1 MKLPTRLFISV
12 TALITLIMLGVVFSV
27 LTRER
32 EIIQEEL
39 RKKGHTIAK
48 LLAMSSINFL
58 LTNDYST
65 MKRFTETIATDEDV
79 KHVMILDPSGLVK
92 MHNDVEMIGEYL
104 TDQLTLN
111 SLVSTED
118 SHQQYQKGEK
128 EDLYDISESIIAS
141 GKILGI
147 VRIGIS
153 TRKMNLEI
161 AESRNR
167 ILFMGVLTV
176 LVGMVGSLVLGK
188 SISRPIKNL
197 VKSAEAISRGELDV
211 KLEVTSK
218 DEVGI
223 LTAAFR
229 DMAEALKRNINGL
242 IRAEQLMT
250 MGKMAAGLAHEIKNP
265 LEAIKGSAVYLEGKY
280 AGDKTITK
288 FTGIIKDEIH
298 AVVELIDDYLLYA
311 RPTNPRFA
319 SKDVNTVIEETLK
332 LVENLIEQNR
342 IGLKMKL
349 EPDLPSVLADSIQMK
364 QVFMNLILNA
374 IEAMPA
380 GGTLFIRT
388 CLDRVP
394 MPAHEGSI
402 NSPSIVIQFSDTG
415 KGIPGE
421 HLEKIFDPFYTTKEK
436 GSGLGLS
443 ISQGIVE
450 RHNGRIFVES
460 NEGAGSAFRIV
471 LPVHGVIA

>member
-1 MKLPTRLFISV
+1 MNLPSRLFISV

-32 EIIQEEL
+32 EIIEEEV

-65 MKRFTETIATDEDV
+65 MKRFTETIATDEDI
-79 KHVMILDPSGLVK
+79 KYVMVLDPSGLVK
-92 MHNDVEMIGEYL
+92 MHTDVDMIGEFL
-104 TDQLTLN
+104 TDQLSIN
-111 SLVSTED
+111 SLASTENI
-118 SHQQYQKGEK
+118 HQGYRTGEK
-128 EDLYDISESIIAS
+128 EALYDISEPIIAS
-141 GKILGI
+141 DKIMGV

-153 TRKMNLEI
+153 TKKMNLEI
-161 AESRNR
+161 AKARNQ

-176 LVGMVGSLVLGK
+176 LVGMVGSLLLGR

-197 VKSAEAISRGELDV
+197 VKSARAISQGDLDV

-218 DEVGI
+218 DEVGV

-229 DMAEALKRNINGL
+229 DMAEALKRNIDAL

-280 AGDKTITK
+280 AQDKTITK
-288 FTGIIKDEIH
+288 FTRIIKDEIH
-298 AVVELIDDYLLYA
+298 AVVELIDDYLQYA

-319 SKDVNTVIEETLK
+319 SKDMNAAIEETLK
-332 LVENLIEQNR
+332 LAENLIEQNH
-342 IGLKMKL
+342 IDLHKGLA
-349 EPDLPSVLADSIQMK
+349 PGLPFVLADAIQMK

-380 GGTLFIRT
+380 GGTLSIRT
-388 CLDRVP
+388 YLDRAS
-394 MPAHEGSI
+394 MSDQNGTS
-402 NSPSIVIQFSDTG
+402 NSSNIVIEFSDTG
-415 KGIPGE
+415 KGIRGE
-421 HLEKIFDPFYTTKEK
+421 HLEKIFDPFHTTKEK

-443 ISQGIVE
+443 ISQGIIE
-450 RHNGRIFVES
+450 RHNGRIFVNS
-460 NEGAGSAFRIV
+460 QEGEGSVFRIV
-471 LPVHGVIA
+471 VPAHGGIG

>member
-1 MKLPTRLFISV
+1 MNLPTRLFISV

-27 LTRER
+27 LTREQ

-39 RKKGHTIAK
+39 RKKGQTIAK

-79 KHVMILDPSGLVK
+79 RHVIILDPSGLVK
-92 MHNDVEMIGEYL
+92 MHNDVEMIGEFL
-104 TDQLTLN
+104 TDQLTLD

-118 SHQQYQKGEK
+118 SHQQYRKGEK
-128 EDLYDISESIIAS
+128 EDLYDISVPIIAS
-141 GKILGI
+141 DKILGT

-153 TRKMNLEI
+153 TRKMNQEI
-161 AESRNR
+161 AKSRNR
-167 ILFMGVLTV
+167 ILVMGLLTV
-176 LVGMVGSLVLGK
+176 LVGMIGSLLLGK
-188 SISRPIKNL
+188 SISRPIKKL
-197 VKSAEAISRGELDV
+197 VKSAKAISRGELDV
-211 KLEVTSK
+211 TLEVTSK

-280 AGDKTITK
+280 ANDKTVTK

-298 AVVELIDDYLLYA
+298 SVVELIDDYLLYA
-311 RPTNPRFA
+311 RPATPRFA
-319 SKDVNTVIEETLK
+319 SKDVNAVIEETVK
-332 LVENLIEQNR
+332 LVENLIAQHH
-342 IGLKMKL
+342 ITLHKAF
-349 EPDLPSVLADSIQMK
+349 EPDLPFVLADAIQMK

-374 IEAMPA
+374 IEAMSA

-388 CLDRVP
+388 CLNKSAIPGHD
-394 MPAHEGSI
+394 GTLI
-402 NSPSIVIQFSDTG
+402 SPGIAIEFADTG
-415 KGIPGE
+415 KGIRNAD
-421 HLEKIFDPFYTTKEK
+421 LEKIFDPFYTTKEK

-443 ISQGIVE
+443 ISQGIIE
-450 RHNGRIFVES
+450 RHHGRFFVES
-460 NEGAGSAFRIV
+460 MEGTGSVFRIV
-471 LPVHGVIA
+471 LPVCGALA